1 MKKTKEIKRELDER
15 QGLDYLENYYH
26 ELLDD
31 ATPREVKKNIIDRT
45 LGI

>member
-1 MKKTKEIKRELDER
+1 MKKTKEIKRELEEK
-15 QGLDYLENYYH
+15 QGLDYLEQYYH

-31 ATPREVKKNIIDRT
+31 SVPREVKEDIINKT